1 MKKIDPILQ
10 DRLNKLITSMGYEF
24 VGCEAI
30 PQGSELLFRIYID
43 APKGVTID
51 DCSLVSRQI
60 SALMDV
66 EDPIQARYRLEVSSP
81 GLDRPLFELEHFK
94 RFIGQRVKVKLYT
107 PVDQRRQFKGI
118 IQSVEGETITL
129 ILDDTGAEVRIA
141 YALIDKANIIADVT
155 F

>member
-10 DRLNKLITSMGYEF
+10 ERLHKLITSMGYEL
-24 VGCEAI
+24 VGCEFVS
-30 PQGSELLFRIYID
+30 QDGGMLFRIYID
-43 APKGVTID
+43 GPKGIAVE
-51 DCSLVSRQI
+51 DCSLVSHQV

-94 RFIGQRVKVKLYT
+94 RSVGQRVKLKLYT
-107 PVDQRRQFKGI
+107 PINQRRQYKGI
-118 IQSVEGETITL
+118 IKQVEDENITL
-129 ILDDTGAEVRIA
+129 LLDDTGLEVVLPFTA
-141 YALIDKANIIADVT
+141 IDKANVVADVT